1 MSLHYRS
8 IALVMAAGVFLS
20 TAGIGVRLM
29 EQASGMQVVFYR
41 SLGMALFLAVYVLAR
56 NGINGFRA
64 TLRSG
69 FSGLMAGVF
78 FALASITIIFA
89 LLNTTV
95 ANAMFIVSLAP
106 FFTAI
111 GGWLVL
117 GEKVPLKTWL
127 AMAVAAA
134 GVLVMVEGAISGEGL
149 LGMAYALAMAV
160 SYAGFNIAIR
170 AGRQGDVTPAI
181 CLSGFALAAICAF
194 WVDSFVLPTKDLLL
208 CLGLGVFQTGM
219 GGLLLVFGAKNL
231 PAVQVNFLA
240 MLEVVLSPIW
250 VWLIVNEQPAAAT
263 LVGGT
268 IILLAISYQAL
279 FVTTRSPTPPTKTP
293 NTDAIDP

>member
-41 SLGMALFLAVYVLAR
+41 SLGMALFLAVFVLAR
-56 NGINGFRA
+56 NGAGAFRA
-64 TLRSG
+64 TLHSGLSG
-69 FSGLMAGVF
+69 FLAGLF

-106 FFTAI
+106 FFTAV
-111 GGWLVL
+111 GGWIVL
-117 GEKVPLKTWL
+117 GEKVPFKTWM

-149 LGMAYALAMAV
+149 LGMAYALAMAM

-181 CLSGFALAAICAF
+181 CLSGFALCAVCAF
-194 WVDSFVLPTKDLLL
+194 WVDSFALPLRDLLL
-208 CLGLGVFQTGM
+208 CLGLGVFQTGL

-250 VWLIVNEQPAAAT
+250 VWLIVNEQPALAT

-279 FVTTRSPTPPTKTP
+279 FVTNAKPAPP
-293 NTDAIDP
+293 